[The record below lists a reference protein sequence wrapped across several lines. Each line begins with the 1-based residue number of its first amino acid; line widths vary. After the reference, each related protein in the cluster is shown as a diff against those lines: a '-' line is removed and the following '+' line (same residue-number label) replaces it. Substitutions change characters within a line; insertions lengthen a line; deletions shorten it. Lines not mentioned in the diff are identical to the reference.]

1 MILAQGTHE
10 STFLALEALE
20 SNIATGRTREE
31 RGKAS
36 QRNPSTCL
44 ARQNRSGRS
53 DILHQILQWS
63 NGVQRSVMTKRA
75 IVVWRRILNYEGLL
89 RKRKARRQKKQK
101 KTFLLEAQQLHRSSD
116 RQASA
121 ASNAHPRP
129 LPWTVPSL
137 TRIQWK
143 SGVEHKH
150 CSIPQVG
157 CQ

>member
-101 KTFLLEAQQLHRSSD
+101 KHFFWRPSNCIDHQIAKRLQLPMPILVLFHGLY
-116 RQASA
+116 
-121 ASNAHPRP
+121 RP
-129 LPWTVPSL
+129 
-137 TRIQWK
+137 
-143 SGVEHKH
+143 
-150 CSIPQVG
+150 
-157 CQ
+157 